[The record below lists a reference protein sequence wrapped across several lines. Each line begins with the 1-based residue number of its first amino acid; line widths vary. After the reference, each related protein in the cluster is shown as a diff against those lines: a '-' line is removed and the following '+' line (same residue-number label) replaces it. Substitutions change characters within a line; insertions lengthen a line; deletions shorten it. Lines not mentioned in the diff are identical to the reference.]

1 MNDRIAG
8 ILLSGAIHAACLSL
22 FLFLPAAKGV
32 PIKTFHIRFE
42 QQETFTLKAPKP
54 VASAKGQKTAALKR
68 RQEAIPKAEGKRP
81 VRPVARENEGVEVIK
96 PVMPADSGTA
106 VVSSQHPEPQ
116 GAAISWLAGSQTAE
130 APMNPLGSGA
140 AGVSSTN
147 PGPQGAAVSNIVDS
161 KTGGVSSNPGGAS
174 PRNGEA
180 PSIVG
185 TKFGDLN
192 APTFIHRVT
201 PVYPKAARRL
211 EKEGRVVL
219 KLLIDQAG
227 NLRSVEVVESAPF
240 GFTEAAVEA
249 VRKSTFAPAR
259 RYGEGVSSWAVLS
272 IRFNLE

>member
-1 MNDRIAG
+1 MNDRLTG
-8 ILLSGAIHAACLSL
+8 IVFSGAIHAACLSL
-22 FLFLPAAKGV
+22 LLFLPAAKGV

-42 QQETFTLKAPKP
+42 QRETFTTEAPKP
-54 VASAKGQKTAALKR
+54 VTSAKREKTAVPKGR
-68 RQEAIPKAEGKRP
+68 REAISNAEGKRP
-81 VRPVARENEGVEVIK
+81 VTPVTGKNEGVEVVK

-116 GAAISWLAGSQTAE
+116 GAAISWLAGSLTAE
-130 APMNPLGSGA
+130 APMNPVGSGA
-140 AGVSSTN
+140 AGVSSAN
-147 PGPQGAAVSNIVDS
+147 PGPQGATVSNIVGS
-161 KTGGVSSNPGGAS
+161 KTGGASLTPGGAS

-180 PSIVG
+180 PSIVE

-201 PVYPKAARRL
+201 PVYPRAARRL

-227 NLRSVEVVESAPF
+227 NLRSVEVVEPAPF

-259 RYGEGVSSWAVLS
+259 RYGEGVLSWAVLS
-272 IRFNLE
+272 IRFRLE